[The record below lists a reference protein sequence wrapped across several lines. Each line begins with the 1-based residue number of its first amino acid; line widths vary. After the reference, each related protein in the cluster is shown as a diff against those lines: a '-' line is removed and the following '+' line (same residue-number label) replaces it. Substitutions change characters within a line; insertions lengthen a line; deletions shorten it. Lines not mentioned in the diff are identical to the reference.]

1 MLAKAPRAGTCD
13 SDMCDTCDMR
23 GLWLSRRHA
32 RALRNHTCDASAW
45 GGFAG
50 SPAGCPTAPYPEDI
64 FGLPV
69 GAPGT
74 ARDRPRQVLRAE
86 ATVVSPFGASQELVE
101 LPDEA
106 KPKEPEVKDTEEK
119 KLENEKPKLPLS
131 WDNVQEADCGWA
143 ERHVKHVLFKCSP
156 HPQRIGVRCEVLD
169 ELRPYLKSDGGDCK
183 ISSID
188 GGVVSLELI
197 GACSSCSASSVT
209 MKMGIEKTLKERIPD
224 ISEVVAVTP
233 DQEPL
238 SEEGIEEVLNGIR
251 PFLSVSGGSIE
262 IFELNDKDSEDQ
274 KVVLKMVGPPLKS
287 MAVRVEVQNRIKRKY
302 PAVQDVSIVGEDGK
316 PPSSA

>member
-1 MLAKAPRAGTCD
+1 M
-13 SDMCDTCDMR
+13 
-23 GLWLSRRHA
+23 
-32 RALRNHTCDASAW
+32 
-45 GGFAG
+45 
-50 SPAGCPTAPYPEDI
+50 
-64 FGLPV
+64 
-69 GAPGT
+69 
-74 ARDRPRQVLRAE
+74 
-86 ATVVSPFGASQELVE
+86 VSPFGASQELVE
-101 LPDEA
+101 LPDVGFAICLADCFALQEA

-209 MKMGIEKTLKERIPD
+209 MKMGIETLGSDWTFKPLQVCDRAWMAKEDAER
-224 ISEVVAVTP
+224 AH
-233 DQEPL
+233 
-238 SEEGIEEVLNGIR
+238 
-251 PFLSVSGGSIE
+251 SGHFRSSGS
-262 IFELNDKDSEDQ
+262 DS
-274 KVVLKMVGPPLKS
+274 
-287 MAVRVEVQNRIKRKY
+287 
-302 PAVQDVSIVGEDGK
+302 
-316 PPSSA
+316 